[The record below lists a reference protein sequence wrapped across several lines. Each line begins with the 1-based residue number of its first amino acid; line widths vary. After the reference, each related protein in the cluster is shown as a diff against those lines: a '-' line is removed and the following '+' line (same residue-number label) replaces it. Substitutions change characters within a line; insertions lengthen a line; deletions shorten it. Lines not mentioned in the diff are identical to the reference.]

1 MNKLEELQRII
12 YEHYNSEELVE
23 YYKRKILQIKKDG
36 GSKEQIAYYA
46 EKLRETEQ
54 KIEIKG
60 KAK

>member
-23 YYKRKILQIKKDG
+23 YYKRKILQIKKEG
-36 GSKEQIAYYA
+36 GSKEQIEYYV